1 MDILHLLFKQKLQKI
16 KVCDFC
22 DESNSSFG
30 GHFLIVIKIWYYTEY
45 NAINSNTTGTTY
57 KVTIFYKLDQ
67 VAGQHHANV
76 IT

>member
-1 MDILHLLFKQKLQKI
+1 MNQI
-16 KVCDFC
+16 VVW
-22 DESNSSFG
+22 
-30 GHFLIVIKIWYYTEY
+30 GHFLIVIKIWYYTKY
-45 NAINSNTTGTTY
+45 NAINSNTTGTNY

>member
-1 MDILHLLFKQKLQKI
+1 MVLYWVH
-16 KVCDFC
+16 
-22 DESNSSFG
+22 
-30 GHFLIVIKIWYYTEY
+30 TEY
-45 NAINSNTTGTTY
+45 NAINSNTTGTNY